1 MTRVSLILFGALF
14 VLLFIGVAL
23 AVGVGSE
30 PELPP
35 GVVAVIEG
43 APPGLAEVT
52 RAEFEQDMR
61 EQVALSGLG
70 EDFGPGDPGYTE
82 MKKQSLS
89 LLISAA
95 WMDSEAI
102 YRGVPVTRQQIVERL
117 APEKKSLKETGFT
130 PKTMVERVKWML
142 SGDNILAKL
151 DEETPPPTAA
161 EAWAYYKE
169 NPSDESFAKAKKKIL
184 ALINERRQTEIFN
197 NVEMDWRGEWQL
209 RTHCAEGYVVEECAN
224 YPIFDHN
231 SSDPSA
237 CYEANPKE
245 PAEECPA
252 AVEQPR
258 PAQPGSV
265 RWWYP
270 EGDRRVQ
277 RPVPPSGGVMAGEV
291 VSE

>member
-1 MTRVSLILFGALF
+1 MAFFGGAF
-14 VLLFIGVAL
+14 VLLFVGVAL
-23 AVGVGSE
+23 AVGVSSGPSV
-30 PELPP
+30 PS
-35 GVVAVIEG
+35 GDVAIIEG

-61 EQVALSGLG
+61 QLIAQSGLG

-95 WMDSEAI
+95 WMQSEAI
-102 YRGVPVTRQQIVERL
+102 NRGVPVTHQQIVSRL
-117 APEKKSLKETGFT
+117 APEKKSLEEAGFT
-130 PKTMVERVKWML
+130 KKTMEERVSWML
-142 SGDNILAKL
+142 AGDNILAKL

-161 EAWAYYKE
+161 EARAYYKE
-169 NPSDESFAKAKKKIL
+169 NPSDESFTEAKKKIL
-184 ALINERRQTEIFN
+184 ALINERRQAEVFN

-209 RTHCAEGYVVEECAN
+209 RTQCAEGFVVEECAN

-231 SSDPSA
+231 SSDPSG
-237 CYEANPKE
+237 CYEADPKT

-252 AVEQPR
+252 AVTQPR

-265 RWWYP
+265 RWWHP
-270 EGDRRVQ
+270 EGERLVQ
-277 RPVPPSGGVMAGEV
+277 RPVPPGGGEA
-291 VSE
+291 ETLGG

>member
-1 MTRVSLILFGALF
+1 MQRIALAFFGGAFALLF
-14 VLLFIGVAL
+14 VGVAL

-30 PELPP
+30 PAVPP
-35 GVVAVIEG
+35 GDVAIIEG

-61 EQVALSGLG
+61 QNIALSGLG
-70 EDFGPGDPGYTE
+70 EDFGPGDPGYAQ
-82 MKKQSLS
+82 MKKESLS

-102 YRGVPVTRQQIVERL
+102 YRGVPVSRQQIVERL
-117 APEKKSLKETGFT
+117 APEKQSLSEAGFT
-130 PKTMVERVKWML
+130 PKTMAEREKWQL

-151 DEETPPPTAA
+151 DEQTPPPTEA

-184 ALINERRQTEIFN
+184 ALINERRQAEIFN
-197 NVEMDWRGEWQL
+197 NIEMDWRGEWQL
-209 RTHCAEGYVVEECAN
+209 RTHCAEGFVVEECAN
-224 YPIFDHN
+224 YPIFDHGAPGGCFEA
-231 SSDPSA
+231 DP
-237 CYEANPKE
+237 ET

-252 AVEQPR
+252 PVPQPR

-265 RWWYP
+265 RWWHP
-270 EGDRRVQ
+270 EGDRRIQ
-277 RPVPPSGGVMAGEV
+277 RPVPPSGGVMVGEV
-291 VSE
+291 ISE

>member
-1 MTRVSLILFGALF
+1 MAFFGGAFALLF
-14 VLLFIGVAL
+14 VGVAL
-23 AVGVGSE
+23 AVGVSSGS
-30 PELPP
+30 
-35 GVVAVIEG
+35 GVPSGYVAIIEG
-43 APPGLAEVT
+43 ASPGVAKVT
-52 RAEFEQDMR
+52 QAEFEQDMR
-61 EQVALSGLG
+61 ERASQSGLG
-70 EDFGPGDPGYTE
+70 EDFGPGDPGYTQ
-82 MKKQSLS
+82 MKKESLS

-102 YRGVPVTRQQIVERL
+102 NRGVPVTRRQIVARL
-117 APEKKSLKETGFT
+117 APEKQSLQEAGFT

-151 DEETPPPTAA
+151 DAETPPPTEA
-161 EAWAYYKE
+161 EARAYYRE
-169 NPSDESFAKAKKKIL
+169 NPSDESFAEAKKEIL
-184 ALINERRQTEIFN
+184 ALIDERRQAEIFN

-209 RTHCAEGYVVEECAN
+209 RTQCAEGFIVEECSN

-237 CYEANPKE
+237 CYEADPKE

-265 RWWYP
+265 RWWHP
-270 EGDRRVQ
+270 EGDRRIQ
-277 RPVPPSGGVMAGEV
+277 RPVPPSGGEMEV
-291 VSE
+291 LSE

>member
-1 MTRVSLILFGALF
+1 VQRIALALFGGAFTLLF
-14 VLLFIGVAL
+14 VGVAL
-23 AVGVGSE
+23 AVGVSPE
-30 PELPP
+30 PTVSP

-43 APPGLAEVT
+43 APPGLAELT

-61 EQVALSGLG
+61 QQAALSGLG
-70 EDFGPGDPGYTE
+70 EDFGPGDPGYDQ

-102 YRGVPVTRQQIVERL
+102 YRGVPVSGKQIVERL
-117 APEKKSLKETGFT
+117 APEKKSLEEAGFT

-151 DEETPPPTAA
+151 DEETPPPTEA
-161 EAWAYYKE
+161 EARAYYKE
-169 NPSDESFAKAKKKIL
+169 NPSGESFSEAEKKIS
-184 ALINERRQTEIFN
+184 ALINERRQAEIFN

-209 RTHCAEGYVVEECAN
+209 RTHCAEGFVVEECAN

-231 SSDPSA
+231 SSNPSA
-237 CYEANPKE
+237 CYEADPKE

-252 AVEQPR
+252 AVIQPR

-265 RWWYP
+265 RWWHP
-270 EGDRRVQ
+270 EGERLVQ
-277 RPVPPSGGVMAGEV
+277 RPVPPGGGEA
-291 VSE
+291 EALGG

>member
-1 MTRVSLILFGALF
+1 MQRIGLAVFGIFFAVLFA
-14 VLLFIGVAL
+14 GVAL
-23 AVGVGSE
+23 GVGIGS
-30 PELPP
+30 PP
-35 GVVAVIEG
+35 AVPADDVAIIEG
-43 APPGLAEVT
+43 ASPGLAEVT
-52 RAEFEQDMR
+52 QAEFEQDMR
-61 EQVALSGLG
+61 ERAAQSGLG
-70 EDFGPGDPGYTE
+70 EDFGPGDPGYTQ
-82 MKKQSLS
+82 MKKESLS

-102 YRGVPVTRQQIVERL
+102 NRGVPVSRQQIVERL
-117 APEKKSLKETGFT
+117 APEKKSLEEAGFT

-151 DEETPPPTAA
+151 DEETPPPTEA

-169 NPSDESFAKAKKKIL
+169 NPSDESFGEAKKKIL
-184 ALINERRQTEIFN
+184 ALINERRQAEIFN

-209 RTHCAEGYVVEECAN
+209 RTHCAAGYVVEECAN

-231 SSDPSA
+231 SSDPSG
-237 CYEANPKE
+237 CYEADPKE

-270 EGDRRVQ
+270 EGDRRIQ
-277 RPVPPSGGVMAGEV
+277 RPVPPSGGEMEV

>member
-1 MTRVSLILFGALF
+1 MAFFGGAFALLF
-14 VLLFIGVAL
+14 VGVAL
-23 AVGVGSE
+23 AVGVGSG
-30 PELPP
+30 PSVPAND
-35 GVVAVIEG
+35 VAIIEG

-61 EQVALSGLG
+61 QLIALSGLG
-70 EDFGPGDPGYTE
+70 KDFGPGDPGYTQ
-82 MKKQSLS
+82 MKKESLS

-102 YRGVPVTRQQIVERL
+102 YRGVPVSRQQIVQRL
-117 APEKKSLKETGFT
+117 APEKKSLEEAGFT
-130 PKTMVERVKWML
+130 HKTMVERVKWML

-169 NPSDESFAKAKKKIL
+169 NPSDESFVEAKKKIL
-184 ALINERRQTEIFN
+184 ALINERRQAEIFN
-197 NVEMDWRGEWQL
+197 NIEMDWRGEWQL
-209 RTHCAEGYVVEECAN
+209 RTHCAEGFVVEECAN
-224 YPIFDHN
+224 YPIFDHGA
-231 SSDPSA
+231 PGG
-237 CYEANPKE
+237 CYEADPKE

-252 AVEQPR
+252 PVTQPR

-270 EGDRRVQ
+270 EGDRRIQ
-277 RPVPPSGGVMAGEV
+277 HPVPPSGGAMVGEV
-291 VSE
+291 LGE

>member
-1 MTRVSLILFGALF
+1 MAFFGGAFALLF
-14 VLLFIGVAL
+14 VGVAL
-23 AVGVGSE
+23 AVGVNSGPSV
-30 PELPP
+30 PA
-35 GVVAVIEG
+35 GDVAIIEG

-61 EQVALSGLG
+61 QLKALSGLG
-70 EDFGPGDPGYTE
+70 EDFGPGDPGYGQ
-82 MKKQSLS
+82 MKKESLS

-102 YRGVPVTRQQIVERL
+102 FRGVPVTRQQIVERL
-117 APEKKSLKETGFT
+117 APEKKNLEEAGFT

-151 DEETPPPTAA
+151 DEQTPPPTEA

-169 NPSDESFAKAKKKIL
+169 NPSDETFVKAKKGIIK
-184 ALINERRQTEIFN
+184 LINERRQAEIFN
-197 NVEMDWRGEWQL
+197 NIEMDWRGEWQL
-209 RTHCAEGYVVEECAN
+209 RTHCAEGFVVEECAN
-224 YPIFDHN
+224 YPIFDHGA
-231 SSDPSA
+231 PGG
-237 CYEANPKE
+237 CYEPDPKE

-252 AVEQPR
+252 AVTQPR

-265 RWWYP
+265 RWWHP
-270 EGDRRVQ
+270 EGDRRIQ

-291 VSE
+291 LSE

>member
-1 MTRVSLILFGALF
+1 VKRIALAIFGGLFALLF
-14 VLLFIGVAL
+14 VGVAL

-30 PELPP
+30 PEVPP
-35 GVVAVIEG
+35 DVVAVIEG
-43 APPGLAEVT
+43 APPSLAEVT

-61 EQVALSGLG
+61 EQIALSGLG
-70 EDFGPGDPGYTE
+70 EDFGPGDPGYTQ
-82 MKKQSLS
+82 MKEQSLS

-102 YRGVPVTRQQIVERL
+102 YRGVPVTHQQIVERL
-117 APEKKSLKETGFT
+117 APEKKSLKEAGFT

-169 NPSDESFAKAKKKIL
+169 NPSDESFAEAKKKIL
-184 ALINERRQTEIFN
+184 ALINERRQAEIFN

-224 YPIFDHN
+224 YPIFDRN
-231 SSDPSA
+231 SSDPSG
-237 CYEANPKE
+237 CYEADPKE

-252 AVEQPR
+252 VVEQPR

-265 RWWYP
+265 RWWHP

-277 RPVPPSGGVMAGEV
+277 RPVPPAGGAMAGEV
-291 VSE
+291 VGE